1 MYLTGMK
8 RTVFNKVEGELEAMK
23 RYLSLR
29 LYFHKANE
37 PSILTDLPVA
47 FQTEVFTTVN
57 VENIDIMFTT
67 AYNELV

>member
-1 MYLTGMK
+1 MK
-8 RTVFNKVEGELEAMK
+8 RTVFNKVEGESEAMK

-57 VENIDIMFTT
+57 VEIIDIMFTT

>member
-8 RTVFNKVEGELEAMK
+8 RTVFKKVEGKSEAMK

-37 PSILTDLPVA
+37 LSILSDPPVV
-47 FQTEVFTTVN
+47 FRTEVFTSVN
-57 VENIDIMFTT
+57 VEMM
-67 AYNELV
+67 